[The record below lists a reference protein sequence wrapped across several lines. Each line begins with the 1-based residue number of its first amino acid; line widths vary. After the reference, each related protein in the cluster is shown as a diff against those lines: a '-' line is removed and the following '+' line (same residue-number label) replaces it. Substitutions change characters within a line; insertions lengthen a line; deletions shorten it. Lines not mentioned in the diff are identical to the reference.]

1 MVSCSSIIQVFKKF
15 FFIYDMLIIFLIVLV
30 ISMQVTQQV
39 YVAEDW
45 VRSTNNNLNIE
56 IQNWHDVEKA
66 LGVANH
72 EKTQLTEKLKA
83 AESARKS
90 AEAGL
95 KRAEAQ
101 AEDQRKELYT
111 THLNLAIE
119 KAAVLDLKSKLQKA
133 EKALKLAQEAAIAAE
148 TSTYERGV
156 LETEARLA
164 AEVIAVCRKYC
175 TEMYNQALDWAGIPA
190 DSDLRRVDQM
200 YYPEDLRENTT
211 TAPSSAAFPLPS
223 SK

>member
-1 MVSCSSIIQVFKKF
+1 MVSCSSIIQVFKNF

-66 LGVANH
+66 LGMANH

-95 KRAEAQ
+95 KRAEA
-101 AEDQRKELYT
+101 
-111 THLNLAIE
+111 
-119 KAAVLDLKSKLQKA
+119 
-133 EKALKLAQEAAIAAE
+133 
-148 TSTYERGV
+148 
-156 LETEARLA
+156 
-164 AEVIAVCRKYC
+164 
-175 TEMYNQALDWAGIPA
+175 
-190 DSDLRRVDQM
+190 
-200 YYPEDLRENTT
+200 
-211 TAPSSAAFPLPS
+211 
-223 SK
+223 